1 MVIPKRTI
9 PIRGLTDIRT
19 LSGSVDQAAIPY
31 RAYMKISCLEME
43 KLRRGKE
50 RESAEHRM
58 KNIDARFQEIEAEK
72 AALLQALDGCGV
84 ARDLPTPHANGK
96 SVRGAKVS
104 GFRLKY

>member
-1 MVIPKRTI
+1 MVIPKRTM

-31 RAYMKISCLEME
+31 RAYMKLSCLEME

-50 RESAEHRM
+50 RESAVHRM
-58 KNIDARFQEIEAEK
+58 RNIDARFQEIETEK
-72 AALLQALDGCGV
+72 AALFDSLGGRDV
-84 ARDLPTPHANGK
+84 ARGLPTPHANGK

>member
-1 MVIPKRTI
+1 MGIPKRN
-9 PIRGLTDIRT
+9 IRSLTDIRT

-50 RESAEHRM
+50 RESAVHRM
-58 KNIDARFQEIEAEK
+58 KNIDTRFQEIEAEK
-72 AALLQALDGCGV
+72 AALLQALGEHGV